1 MAIDNQVVINRKMA
15 EVLAIKADFERFDEW
30 VQAFRESDLKL
41 VRWEDLKEGQAID
54 YALVWQPTTG
64 MFDPH
69 PEIKIIFSIGAGVD
83 HMLGENVLPKGVPVV
98 RMVET
103 NLTLG
108 MTVYVTYQILRHH
121 RFMPLYEQFQRDKNW
136 KEIIQIPAS
145 RRNVGIMGMGVLGTA
160 CAQVLKSFGFRLFGW
175 SRSEKHIEGIEHYH
189 GPEQLHTML
198 SYCDFLICLLP
209 NTQETNHIL
218 CAKNLMHLPK
228 QAVLINVGRGSLL
241 VENDLITLLDS
252 DHLSAAVL
260 DVFQEEPLPTNS
272 PLWNHP
278 RITITPHV
286 ASMTVPETSAEHI
299 WTNIKLYRL
308 GHPLTHVA
316 DMQRG
321 Y

>member
-1 MAIDNQVVINRKMA
+1 MT

-30 VQAFRESDLKL
+30 VDAFKESDLEL
-41 VRWEDLKEGQAID
+41 VRWEDLAQGQIID
-54 YALVWQPTTG
+54 YVLAWQPTPG
-64 MFDPH
+64 MFDQH

-83 HMLGENVLPKGVPVV
+83 HMSGKNVLPKGVPVV

-108 MTVYVTYQILRHH
+108 MTEYVTYQILRHH
-121 RFMPLYEQFQRDKNW
+121 RFMPRYEQFQRDRNW
-136 KEIIQIPAS
+136 QEIMQVPAN
-145 RRNVGIMGMGVLGTA
+145 RRNVGILGMGVLGTA
-160 CAQVLKSFGFRLFGW
+160 CAQVLKSFGFRLSGW
-175 SRSEKHIEGIEHYH
+175 SRSEKNIEGIDHYH
-189 GPEQLHTML
+189 GLEQLHPML
-198 SYCDFLICLLP
+198 SHCNFLVCLLP
-209 NTQETNHIL
+209 HTQETHHIL
-218 CAKNLMHLPK
+218 CAEHLTHLPK

-241 VENDLITLLDS
+241 VENDLVALLDNG
-252 DHLSAAVL
+252 HLSAAVL
-260 DVFQEEPLPTNS
+260 DVFEEEPLPIHS

-278 RITITPHV
+278 GITITPHI